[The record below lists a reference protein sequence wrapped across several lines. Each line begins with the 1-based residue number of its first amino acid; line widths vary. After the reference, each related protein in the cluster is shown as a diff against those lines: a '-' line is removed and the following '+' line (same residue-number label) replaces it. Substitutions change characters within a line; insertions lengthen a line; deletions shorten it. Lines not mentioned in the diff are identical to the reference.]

1 MPELPE
7 IYNISEQL
15 NKEIVGLKI
24 TKIVV
29 HQEKSI
35 NLDIETFK
43 NRLFNQEIKTV
54 SSIGKWIIITFVS
67 TDKLLINLGMGGDL
81 LYSLIVPK
89 KKHQAVINFG
99 NEYLLSFRF
108 WWFGHIHFVK
118 QGEIHKMTKK
128 LGVDI
133 IRDKTTKEDFKKLF
147 HNKKGSLKSFLL
159 NQKNIAGIGNYYIH
173 DILFKSRIKPS
184 IKIPSLSSRKLGV
197 LYNRIIEE
205 FTDSISKRGAH
216 YELDIYNNK
225 GEFRADKV
233 AYKEGERCKCGTVI
247 KKMKTGSTS
256 SYYCPRCQK

>member
-15 NKEIVGLKI
+15 NNEIVGLKI
-24 TKIVV
+24 TQTVI

-35 NLDIETFK
+35 NFDIKTFK
-43 NRLFNQEIKTV
+43 SLLINQEIKSV
-54 SSIGKWIIITFVS
+54 SSIGKWIIISFIS
-67 TDKLLINLGMGGDL
+67 SNQLLINLGMGGDL
-81 LYSLIVPK
+81 LYSQNIPK
-89 KKHQAVINFG
+89 KKHQAIINFD
-99 NEYLLSFRF
+99 NDFLLSFRF

-118 QGEIHKMTKK
+118 QGETHEMTKK
-128 LGVDI
+128 LGVDL
-133 IRDKTTKEDFKKLF
+133 IRDKTTKEEFKKLF
-147 HNKKGSLKSFLL
+147 LNKKGSLKSFLL

-173 DILFKSRIKPS
+173 DILFNSRIKPS

-197 LYNRIIEE
+197 LYNRIVEE
-205 FTDSISKRGAH
+205 FMDSISKRGAH

-233 AYKEGERCKCGTVI
+233 AYREGERCKCGTII